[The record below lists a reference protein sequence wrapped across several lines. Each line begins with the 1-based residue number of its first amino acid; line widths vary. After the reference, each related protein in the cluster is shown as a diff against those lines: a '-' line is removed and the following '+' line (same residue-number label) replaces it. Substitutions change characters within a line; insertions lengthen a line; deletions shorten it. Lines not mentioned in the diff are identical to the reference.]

1 MNNDNNHNNLLVI
14 NRLKNFC
21 FKVREIVINFPKKE
35 LLIKDKIISDSL
47 DIIEEVYYINTLRR
61 NNVNK
66 SDKARLISKLN
77 MLDFYIYYIYKN
89 NIINEKTF
97 NNLSKEITEITKI
110 LYKWVYNENNA
121 WWSIRCLF

>member
-1 MNNDNNHNNLLVI
+1 MTNDNHNNLLVI

>member
-1 MNNDNNHNNLLVI
+1 MTNDNHNNLLVI

-121 WWSIRCLF
+121 